1 VRNLTADQNSNL
13 RWLQVPDLNLPL
25 DNHGRSITVNE
36 TLTGVE
42 CTVAESGIRA
52 KLLSDGGPAMWA
64 ELMDELREIHLGL
77 KPKRRTGPIVG
88 ARLQAAY
95 EKVMAKRAKG

>member
-1 VRNLTADQNSNL
+1 V
-13 RWLQVPDLNLPL
+13 
-25 DNHGRSITVNE
+25 TVHE

-42 CTVAESGIRA
+42 CTVIIIRHSRQA
-52 KLLSDGGPAMWA
+52 AQRRRPDHVG

-77 KPKRRTGPIVG
+77 KPKRRTGPSVG
-88 ARLQAAY
+88 ERLQAAY